1 LALNLPRIYPITD
14 TQISGLSQVDQARR
28 LIDGGAKIIQLRE
41 KRAGWREF
49 FEAAVEVM
57 QLAKVSGTCVIIND
71 RADIAIAVSA
81 DGVHLGQDDMPP
93 EKARQ
98 LLGDHAIIGYS
109 THTVAQ
115 ALAAAKLPVDYIA
128 IGPIFETNSKE
139 DTGRTVGLEGIR
151 AVREAIGDRPLV
163 AIGGIVE
170 ADLAS
175 VFAAGA
181 DSAAMIS
188 SIVANADSIT
198 QTMLHLTDR
207 YA

>member
-1 LALNLPRIYPITD
+1 MALNLPRIYPITD